1 MNTYRTSADIRVR
14 LLLHGEAFA
23 IWQDR
28 HRERPPRNSEKTISH
43 QRRSMKIASMAKR
56 LLTAHGGFD
65 EAVVASRKKLATR
78 RRISR
83 QAEEPCSTLLRFNA
97 QLDIMRL
104 CGFERITMVAY
115 AGKYLVKLA

>member
-1 MNTYRTSADIRVR
+1 
-14 LLLHGEAFA
+14 
-23 IWQDR
+23 
-28 HRERPPRNSEKTISH
+28 
-43 QRRSMKIASMAKR
+43 MAKR

-83 QAEEPCSTLLRFNA
+83 HAEEPCSTLLRFNA